1 MVCLSN
7 LYIITNFPII
17 CCCFLF
23 NTEFIEQSQYV
34 CLLWNVCLAWNYP
47 RVWRKQFIFPK
58 EISVQS
64 VMYPKHP
71 YAQLLSEL
79 VLVSQIKYME
89 EIILKHFSKYSS
101 FHTLPSRLSL
111 RLAHNYKYYITHLVF
126 WLSGE
131 KNTKFSKT
139 MK

>member
-17 CCCFLF
+17 CCWFLF
-23 NTEFIEQSQYV
+23 YTEFIEQSLQYV
-34 CLLWNVCLAWNYP
+34 CLLLLAWNYP

-79 VLVSQIKYME
+79 GLVSQIKYMG
-89 EIILKHFSKYSS
+89 EIILEYFSKYSS
-101 FHTLPSRLSL
+101 FHTVPSRLSL